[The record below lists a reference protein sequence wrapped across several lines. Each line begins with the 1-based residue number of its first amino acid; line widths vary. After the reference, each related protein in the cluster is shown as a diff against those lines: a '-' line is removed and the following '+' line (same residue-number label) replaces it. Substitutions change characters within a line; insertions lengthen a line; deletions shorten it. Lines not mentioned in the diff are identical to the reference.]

1 MLTSPRL
8 AETSAET
15 GQSPLEVA
23 ALDGV
28 AGEGDGS
35 AERVGGLV
43 VTSGPAERLG
53 SRGVEQVV
61 GRQVDLVE
69 GVECGRR
76 AAVLHHGDRP
86 VERDNGVW
94 AQALQVVVE
103 RDDLGPVG
111 GGRRRRIG
119 VDGGDGGLD
128 LIGTRAVAIETGS
141 YGFVALRGELAGPPG
156 PGPVPGADER
166 PAPPEPG
173 PRPGPAPH
181 PPRQ

>member
-23 ALDGV
+23 PLDGV

-61 GRQVDLVE
+61 GRQGDLVE
-69 GVECGRR
+69 GAEGGRR
-76 AAVLHHGDRP
+76 AGGLHHGDP
-86 VERDNGVW
+86 PAEPNN
-94 AQALQVVVE
+94 
-103 RDDLGPVG
+103 
-111 GGRRRRIG
+111 
-119 VDGGDGGLD
+119 GGLPQSS
-128 LIGTRAVAIETGS
+128 RA
-141 YGFVALRGELAGPPG
+141 
-156 PGPVPGADER
+156 
-166 PAPPEPG
+166 
-173 PRPGPAPH
+173 
-181 PPRQ
+181 